1 MLVQAAHVAQAVHTA
16 SAVAAAAH
24 AASVVVVHILVV
36 TLAVDILVVVTQA
49 VAEVTSVEATD
60 KININATLCYTHIFY
75 PVTRPQQIYCTEDE

>member
-1 MLVQAAHVAQAVHTA
+1 MLVQAAHVALAVHTA

-24 AASVVVVHILVV
+24 AASVVVVHTLAV
-36 TLAVDILVVVTQA
+36 TLAVVILA